1 MANVRSITPLPPAN
15 FTPEMG
21 NYKTLQPFRYWCQ
34 KVLPLVYDDSISYYE
49 LLCKVV
55 DYLNKTMEDV
65 ETLHGDVTGLH
76 EAYVQLQ
83 NYVNTYFSSLDVQE
97 EINNKLDTMA
107 SDGTL
112 LEIIEPTISA
122 TTISEVNKWLSEHI
136 TNPSNPP
143 IDTSLT
149 ISGAAADSKTVGNN
163 FKKVEEDLTVQKV
176 VPMTSVNPY
185 NVYLKDYDVRIYS
198 GKYLTGFS
206 TSTYTPTMTQGS
218 DFPYDVIDMKINLN
232 NPTITVPFDTEQSVG
247 QTFVLYTEGVQA
259 NNATPDNVRNEQIGV
274 IDVTGT
280 SYTVNLNAS
289 GLNYVRV
296 AFTVPKN
303 KRDFYFS
310 KPDEG
315 ELGKLIDNKIS
326 SSSDALA
333 IKVLNEQKV
342 IPMASINPYNVYLK
356 DYDVKI
362 YPGKYVT
369 GYNTQTFTPSMP
381 QGSGFPYDV
390 IDMKI
395 NLNNPTITVPFDTEQ
410 SVGQTFVL
418 YTEGVQANNATPD
431 NVRNEQIG
439 VIDVTGTSYTVNLNA
454 SGLNYVRVA
463 FTVPKNK
470 RDFYFSK
477 PDEGELGKLIDDK
490 LITACV
496 NMFYSIGAIGD
507 SYTAGSA
514 LSSDGKTWQDVTD
527 LSWIA
532 TMGKRAGIY
541 WSNYGKGGA
550 TTKSYITDKLPSV
563 LSGQAKDLYF
573 IALGI
578 NDCLQELPIGTISDI
593 KSNYSE
599 NGESFYGWYG
609 SIIAQVQDHAPK
621 AKIVLVKIWTNGTAK
636 IPYDN
641 AIDKIAEH
649 FELPVIN
656 PFDDYFFNSSLYLNN
671 MVSGHPTAMGYSSM
685 GVAMER
691 LFSRCVVE
699 NPSYFKYATI
709 G

>member
-1 MANVRSITPLPPAN
+1 MTNVRSITPLPPAN

-206 TSTYTPTMTQGS
+206 ASTYTPTMTQGS
-218 DFPYDVIDMKINLN
+218 D
-232 NPTITVPFDTEQSVG
+232 
-247 QTFVLYTEGVQA
+247 
-259 NNATPDNVRNEQIGV
+259 
-274 IDVTGT
+274 
-280 SYTVNLNAS
+280 
-289 GLNYVRV
+289 
-296 AFTVPKN
+296 
-303 KRDFYFS
+303 
-310 KPDEG
+310 
-315 ELGKLIDNKIS
+315 
-326 SSSDALA
+326 
-333 IKVLNEQKV
+333 
-342 IPMASINPYNVYLK
+342 
-356 DYDVKI
+356 
-362 YPGKYVT
+362 
-369 GYNTQTFTPSMP
+369 
-381 QGSGFPYDV
+381 FPYDV

-550 TTKSYITDKLPSV
+550 TTKSYITDKLTTV
-563 LSGQAKDLYF
+563 LSGQVKDLYF

-609 SIIAQVQDHAPK
+609 SIIAQVQGHAPK

-656 PFDDYFFNSSLYLNN
+656 PFNDYFFNSSL
-671 MVSGHPTAMGYSSM
+671 
-685 GVAMER
+685 VA
-691 LFSRCVVE
+691 
-699 NPSYFKYATI
+699 Y
-709 G
+709 

>member
-218 DFPYDVIDMKINLN
+218 D
-232 NPTITVPFDTEQSVG
+232 
-247 QTFVLYTEGVQA
+247 
-259 NNATPDNVRNEQIGV
+259 
-274 IDVTGT
+274 
-280 SYTVNLNAS
+280 
-289 GLNYVRV
+289 
-296 AFTVPKN
+296 
-303 KRDFYFS
+303 
-310 KPDEG
+310 
-315 ELGKLIDNKIS
+315 
-326 SSSDALA
+326 
-333 IKVLNEQKV
+333 
-342 IPMASINPYNVYLK
+342 
-356 DYDVKI
+356 
-362 YPGKYVT
+362 
-369 GYNTQTFTPSMP
+369 
-381 QGSGFPYDV
+381 FPYDV

>member
-176 VPMTSVNPY
+176 VPMTSV
-185 NVYLKDYDVRIYS
+185 
-198 GKYLTGFS
+198 
-206 TSTYTPTMTQGS
+206 
-218 DFPYDVIDMKINLN
+218 
-232 NPTITVPFDTEQSVG
+232 
-247 QTFVLYTEGVQA
+247 
-259 NNATPDNVRNEQIGV
+259 
-274 IDVTGT
+274 
-280 SYTVNLNAS
+280 
-289 GLNYVRV
+289 
-296 AFTVPKN
+296 
-303 KRDFYFS
+303 
-310 KPDEG
+310 
-315 ELGKLIDNKIS
+315 
-326 SSSDALA
+326 
-333 IKVLNEQKV
+333 
-342 IPMASINPYNVYLK
+342 NPYNVYLK

>member
-1 MANVRSITPLPPAN
+1 MSDNIDRTITPNPPAD
-15 FTPEMG
+15 FTPSMG

-34 KVLPLVYDDSISYYE
+34 KVLPLVYEDSLSYYE

-97 EINNKLDTMA
+97 EINNKLDTMV

-112 LEIIEPTISA
+112 LDIIEPTISA
-122 TTISEVNKWLSEHI
+122 TTISEINKWLSEHI

-149 ISGAAADSKTVGNN
+149 ISGAAADSKTVGDN

-176 VPMTSVNPY
+176 VPMASVNPY
-185 NVYLKDYDVRIYS
+185 NVYIKDYDVKIYS
-198 GKYLTGFS
+198 GKYLTGYS
-206 TSTYTPTMTQGS
+206 DSTYTPTMTQGS

-232 NPTITVPFDTEQSVG
+232 NPTITVPFDTDQSVG
-247 QTFVLYTEGVQA
+247 QAFILYTEGVRA
-259 NNATPDNVRNEQIGV
+259 NNATPDHVRNKQIGV
-274 IDVTGT
+274 IDVTDT
-280 SYTVNLNAS
+280 SYTVNLNTS
-289 GLNYVRV
+289 GLNYARV

-315 ELGKLIDNKIS
+315 G
-326 SSSDALA
+326 
-333 IKVLNEQKV
+333 
-342 IPMASINPYNVYLK
+342 
-356 DYDVKI
+356 
-362 YPGKYVT
+362 
-369 GYNTQTFTPSMP
+369 
-381 QGSGFPYDV
+381 
-390 IDMKI
+390 
-395 NLNNPTITVPFDTEQ
+395 
-410 SVGQTFVL
+410 
-418 YTEGVQANNATPD
+418 
-431 NVRNEQIG
+431 
-439 VIDVTGTSYTVNLNA
+439 
-454 SGLNYVRVA
+454 
-463 FTVPKNK
+463 
-470 RDFYFSK
+470 
-477 PDEGELGKLIDDK
+477 LGKLIDDK
-490 LITACV
+490 IITACV

-507 SYTAGSA
+507 SYTAGSTLA
-514 LSSDGKTWQDVTD
+514 SDGSTWQDVTD

-550 TTKSYITDKLPSV
+550 TTKSYITDKLPAV
-563 LSGQAKDLYF
+563 LEGKTKDLYF

-578 NDCLQELPIGTISDI
+578 NDYLQKLPIGTISDI

-609 SIIAQVQDHAPK
+609 SIIAQVQNHAPK
-621 AKIVLVKIWTNGTAK
+621 AKIVLVKIWTNGTEK

-699 NPSYFKYATI
+699 NPDYFKYATI